1 MYHIPHIEIKK
12 NDPFQMIR
20 SSSRPNRSKGR
31 CDMALMNLTQ
41 NFSHRTAA
49 AGLAAALAFSPMGG
63 ATAQDAQTQQ
73 QAEFTQ
79 VAVSAPTLAEAG
91 RLAGRY
97 SEENPGIG
105 VAVYLGTHASTPSP
119 ERVQEVLMA
128 EFRGAGMTGPVQFF
142 FAQNDIPASGASF
155 FLDGTMDGP
164 YSLSDSR
171 DQARQIV
178 GSYNFRMERGLLASL
193 DYNN

>member
-1 MYHIPHIEIKK
+1 
-12 NDPFQMIR
+12 
-20 SSSRPNRSKGR
+20 
-31 CDMALMNLTQ
+31 MALTALRER
-41 NFSHRTAA
+41 FSGKAAA
-49 AGLAAALAFSPMGG
+49 AGIAAALALAPVGA
-63 ATAQDAQTQQ
+63 ATAQDAQPQQ
-73 QAEFTQ
+73 QAEFTL
-79 VAVSAPTLAEAG
+79 AAISAPSLAEAG
-91 RLAGRY
+91 RMAGRY

-128 EFRGAGMTGPVQFF
+128 EFREAGMTGPVQFF

-155 FLDGTMDGP
+155 FLDGTMNGP
-164 YSLSDSR
+164 YSLTESR

-178 GSYNFRMERGLLASL
+178 RSYNFRKERGLLASL